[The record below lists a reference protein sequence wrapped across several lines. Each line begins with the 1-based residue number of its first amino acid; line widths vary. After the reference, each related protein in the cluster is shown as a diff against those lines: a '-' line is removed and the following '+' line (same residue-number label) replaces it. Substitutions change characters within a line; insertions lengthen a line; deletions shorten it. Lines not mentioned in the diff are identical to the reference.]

1 MLIRDRSSKRVL
13 SMLAASLAAFC
24 CAAIPAFAQHGKPTP
39 EQLVVIE
46 RGKSQFKSS
55 CGFCHGEDATGNR
68 APDLVRSSIVN
79 RDQDGT
85 LLVPVIRNG
94 RPDKGM
100 PGFPTLKEAEV
111 ADIVAFLHYRAD
123 QAAHSASVPSD
134 YPVAKLL
141 TGNADEGKAYFNGAG
156 GCTGCHSV
164 TGDLAHVASKY
175 SPIDLQ
181 QHIVYPPGR
190 PRRSAIV
197 TVQDGSK
204 FEGRIVQDDEFTIG
218 IVAQD
223 GWYRSWPRA
232 SVKVEVRDPL
242 QAHRELTSKYTNADL
257 HNLFAYLVTFK

>member
-1 MLIRDRSSKRVL
+1 MLLREISFKRVRRTL
-13 SMLAASLAAFC
+13 MFVLASIA
-24 CAAIPAFAQHGKPTP
+24 AAIPAAAQHGKPTP
-39 EQLVVIE
+39 EQEAAIE

-68 APDLVRSSIVN
+68 APDLVRSSILSH
-79 RDQDGT
+79 DQDGN
-85 LLVPVIRNG
+85 LLGPVIRNG
-94 RPDKGM
+94 RNDKGM
-100 PGFPTLKEAEV
+100 PGFPTLKQTEV
-111 ADIVAFLHYRAD
+111 ADIVAFLHDRAN

-141 TGNADEGKAYFNGAG
+141 TGNVDEGKAYFTGAG

-164 TGDLAHVASKY
+164 TGDLARVASKY

-190 PRRSAIV
+190 PRRTAIV
-197 TVQDGSK
+197 TLPDGSK

-218 IVAQD
+218 IVAKD
-223 GWYRSWPRA
+223 DWYRSWPRA

-242 QAHRELTSKYTNADL
+242 QAHRELTTKYTNADL

>member
-1 MLIRDRSSKRVL
+1 MLFRNLPSKRAL
-13 SMLAASLAAFC
+13 RTLAAFFAAL
-24 CAAIPAFAQHGKPTP
+24 CATLPAAAQHGKPTP
-39 EQLVVIE
+39 EQLAAIE
-46 RGKSQFKSS
+46 LGKSQFKSS

-79 RDQDGT
+79 HDQDGN
-85 LLVPVIRNG
+85 LLGPVIRNG
-94 RPDKGM
+94 RNDKGM
-100 PGFPTLKEAEV
+100 PGFSTLKQTEI
-111 ADIVAFLHYRAD
+111 ADIIAFLHYRAD

-141 TGNADEGKAYFNGAG
+141 TGNAGEGKAYFNGPG

-175 SPIDLQ
+175 SAIDLQ

-197 TVQDGSK
+197 TLQDGSK

-218 IVAQD
+218 IIAQD

-232 SVKVEVRDPL
+232 SVTVEVHDPL
-242 QAHRELTSKYTNADL
+242 QTHRELTAKYTNADL

>member
-1 MLIRDRSSKRVL
+1 MLFRDRSSKRVFPT
-13 SMLAASLAAFC
+13 LAASFAALC
-24 CAAIPAFAQHGKPTP
+24 CAVPAAAQHGKPTP
-39 EQLVVIE
+39 EQLGAIE

-79 RDQDGT
+79 HDQDGN
-85 LLVPVIRNG
+85 LLGPVIRNG
-94 RPDKGM
+94 RNDKGM
-100 PGFPTLKEAEV
+100 PGFPTLKESEV
-111 ADIVAFLHYRAD
+111 ADIVVFLHARAG

-141 TGNADEGKAYFNGAG
+141 TGNVDEGKAYFNGAG

-164 TGDLAHVASKY
+164 KGDLAHVASKY

-181 QHIVYPPGR
+181 QHIVYPTGR
-190 PRRSAIV
+190 PRRTAMV
-197 TVQDGSK
+197 TLPDGSN

-232 SVKVEVRDPL
+232 SVKVEVHDPL
-242 QAHRELTSKYTNADL
+242 LAHHELTTKYTNADL

>member
-1 MLIRDRSSKRVL
+1 MLFREISFKRALRTLTIALV
-13 SMLAASLAAFC
+13 SVATAFPAA
-24 CAAIPAFAQHGKPTP
+24 AQHGKPTP
-39 EQLVVIE
+39 EQMAAIE

-68 APDLVRSSIVN
+68 APDLVRSSILSH
-79 RDQDGT
+79 DEDGN
-85 LLVPVIRNG
+85 LLGPVIRNG
-94 RPDKGM
+94 RVDKGM
-100 PGFPTLKEAEV
+100 PAFPTLKDSEV
-111 ADIVAFLHYRAD
+111 ANIVAFLHYRTK
-123 QAAHSASVPSD
+123 QAEHSASVPSD

-141 TGNADEGKAYFNGAG
+141 TGNSEEGKAYFNGDG
-156 GCTGCHSV
+156 GCTACHSV

-190 PRRSAIV
+190 PRRTATV
-197 TVQDGSK
+197 TLKDGSK
-204 FEGRIVQDDEFTIG
+204 FEGRVVQDDEFVIG
-218 IVAQD
+218 IVADD

-232 SVKVEVRDPL
+232 AVTVEVHDPL